1 MIKKA
6 LAAMALAGTA
16 MSAQAGVLLSEGFE
30 NVAGLTAKGWV
41 FTDKSTPGGLTHGWF
56 QGDQNIFGAQSGS
69 PYSYAAANFNGAP
82 AGGTL
87 DAWMLTPIFDA
98 SHGATVSFYLRA
110 DHADGYFDQVNFGF
124 VNPDGSLT
132 GVPLTAISMVPD
144 GDWVKYTTSVTWNT
158 LGSVRFAFQYT
169 GAANNA
175 NYAALDS
182 LTISQVPEPASM
194 ALIACGLL
202 GLGAARR
209 RSRA

>member
-6 LAAMALAGTA
+6 LAATALAGMM
-16 MSAQAGVLLSEGFE
+16 MSAQAGTVLSEGFE
-30 NVAGLTAKGWV
+30 NVTGLAAKGWV
-41 FTDKSTPGGLTHGWF
+41 FANGSTPGGLTPGWF
-56 QGDQNIFGAQSGS
+56 QGDQNIFGAQAGS
-69 PYSYAAANFNGAP
+69 PYSYAAANYNGAP
-82 AGGTL
+82 AGGNL

-110 DHADGYFDQVNFGF
+110 DHLDGYFDQINFGF
-124 VNPDGSLT
+124 VNADGTLT
-132 GVPLTAISMVPD
+132 GLGLTSVSAVPD
-144 GDWVKYTTSVTWNT
+144 SDWVKYTASVGTST

-169 GAANNA
+169 GAADTA
-175 NYAALDS
+175 NYAGVDS
-182 LTISQVPEPASM
+182 LIVDLPEPASM

>member
-30 NVAGLTAKGWV
+30 NMSSLAAKGWV

-56 QGDQNIFGAQSGS
+56 QGDQSQFGAQAGS

-110 DHADGYFDQVNFGF
+110 GQADGYFDQINFGF
-124 VNPDGSLT
+124 VNADGTLT
-132 GVPLTAISMVPD
+132 GVPLTAINAVPD
-144 GDWVKYTTSVTWNT
+144 GDWVKYTTSVAWNT

-169 GAANNA
+169 GSADTA
-175 NYAALDS
+175 NYAGVDS
-182 LTISQVPEPASM
+182 LVISEVPEPASM
-194 ALIACGLL
+194 ALIAGGLL